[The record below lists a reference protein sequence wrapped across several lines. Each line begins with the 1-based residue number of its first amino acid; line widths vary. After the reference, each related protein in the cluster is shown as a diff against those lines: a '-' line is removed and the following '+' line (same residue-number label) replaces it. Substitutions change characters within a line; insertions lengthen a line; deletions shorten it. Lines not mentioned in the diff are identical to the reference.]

1 MSGPG
6 AGRPPAVD
14 LSRELLPVQSQ
25 GPRGTCLAFS
35 VTAAHE
41 HARAADEG
49 LEDLSEEMLFWAAK
63 EIDRDR
69 EDGTSFESA
78 AQALRETGQP
88 REEHWPYDGTR
99 DIRAASYSPPSAAL
113 EPANL
118 RRAGLRPI
126 RPTLDAIREE
136 LAARRVVTIGIE
148 LWDGFAIPV
157 NGHLETPGPAELN
170 GEGHAVV
177 VVGYDDQEQTLLV
190 RNSWG
195 QRWGRDGNATAGY
208 DFVPQHLIAAWV
220 VGDLIR

>member
-1 MSGPG
+1 MSGPP

-14 LSRELLPVQSQ
+14 LSGELLPVQSQ

-63 EIDRDR
+63 EIDGDR

-99 DIRAASYSPPSAAL
+99 NIRALSYSPPPAAL
-113 EPANL
+113 DPRNL
-118 RRAGLRPI
+118 KRARLREIP
-126 RPTLDAIREE
+126 PTLDAIRDE
-136 LAARRVVTIGIE
+136 LADGRVVAIGIE
-148 LWDGFAIPV
+148 LWDDFALPV
-157 NGHLETPGPAELN
+157 NGHLETPDPAELN

-177 VVGYDDQEQTLLV
+177 VVGYDEQRQALLL

-195 QRWGRDGNATAGY
+195 QRWGRDGHASTGY